1 MNYSKKK
8 KKLINI
14 SFYAIIGIF
23 IFAIIF
29 GVLYDLIAGETE
41 KKLYP
46 RKYSI
51 YVSKYCKEYGVP
63 EPIAYAVIKTESDF
77 EKNAVSSSD
86 PPALGLMQL
95 TEDTYEWIALLLGE
109 KTTAFGIYDPS
120 TNIKYGI
127 YLLSFL
133 YRRYEN
139 WDTAYAAYNAG
150 LGRVDKWLTDPNYSK
165 DGETLYY
172 IPFTE
177 TRNYVKK
184 VNKSREIYEKLYYE
198 E

>member
-8 KKLINI
+8 KKLFNV
-14 SFYAIIGIF
+14 SLYAIVGIF
-23 IFAIIF
+23 IVAIIF
-29 GVLYDLIAGETE
+29 GVLYDLIVGETE
-41 KKLYP
+41 KRLYP
-46 RKYSI
+46 QQYSI
-51 YVSKYCKEYGVP
+51 YVSKYCQEYGVP
-63 EPIAYAVIKTESDF
+63 ESIAYAVIKTESNF

-95 TEDTYEWIALLLGE
+95 TEDTYEWIAFLLNE
-109 KTTAFGIYDPS
+109 KTTAFGIYDPA

-150 LGRVDKWLTDPNYSK
+150 LGRVDKWLTDPSYSK

-198 E
+198 D